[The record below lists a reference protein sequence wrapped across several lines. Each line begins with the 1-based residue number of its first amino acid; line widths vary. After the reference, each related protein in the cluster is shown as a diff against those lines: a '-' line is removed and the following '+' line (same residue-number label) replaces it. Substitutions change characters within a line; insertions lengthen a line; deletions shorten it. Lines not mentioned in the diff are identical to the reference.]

1 MPRSRPRHP
10 DPANFD
16 RVLQFMQVMWAVD
29 HQLQS
34 VSKRMVTTLGLT
46 VPQRMTL
53 LLIGRNPHIS
63 AGELARMLHLHPGT
77 ISGIVRRLEEAML
90 VARAADAGDARRTKL
105 ILTRRGREVNRRRA
119 GTFEDAV
126 RKTLAETSASDVAS
140 AERVL
145 RDLAERLRGIVHA
158 SEETMHRLE

>member
-1 MPRSRPRHP
+1 
-10 DPANFD
+10 
-16 RVLQFMQVMWAVD
+16 MQVMWAVD

-53 LLIGRNPHIS
+53 LLIGRNPQIS
-63 AGELARMLHLHPGT
+63 AGELAAMLHLHPGT
-77 ISGIVRRLEEAML
+77 ISGIVQRLEAAKL
-90 VARAADAGDARRTKL
+90 VARAADTGDARRTEL
-105 ILTRRGREVNRRRA
+105 ILTRQGREVNRRRA

-126 RKTLAETSASDVAS
+126 RKTLAETSGADVAG

-145 RDLAERLRGIVHA
+145 RRLAARLRAIVHA
-158 SEETMHRLE
+158 RKENVT

>member
-1 MPRSRPRHP
+1 MT
-10 DPANFD
+10 NFD
-16 RVLQFMQVMWAVD
+16 PVLQFMQVMWAVD

-53 LLIGRNPHIS
+53 LLIGRNPQIS

-77 ISGIVRRLEEAML
+77 ISGIVGRLEEARL
-90 VARAADAGDARRTKL
+90 VTRATDTGDARRERL

-126 RKTLAETSASDVAS
+126 RKTLAETSEADVAGT
-140 AERVL
+140 ERVL
-145 RDLAERLRGIVHA
+145 RRLAARLRSIVDA
-158 SEETMHRLE
+158 SGE